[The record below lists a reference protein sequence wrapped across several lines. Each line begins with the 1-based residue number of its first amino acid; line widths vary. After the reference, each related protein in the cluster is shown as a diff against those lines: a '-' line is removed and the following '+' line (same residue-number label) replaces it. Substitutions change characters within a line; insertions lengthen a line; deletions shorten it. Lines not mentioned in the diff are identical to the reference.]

1 MVDTNI
7 EDAEI
12 VSETTN
18 EETTAVPE
26 KKDPYTLIVTL
37 KCPGRNLTDNF
48 IGMEFEM
55 PEDKVTPELCER
67 MILNYK
73 AVTLADKRTTLV
85 TARLRNNF
93 IITETSTC
101 LRPEDYDPEM
111 GTQIC
116 IQKIRDKI
124 WGFMS
129 FMLASATVTNTR
141 LTEELVASGEL
152 TAEDLQK
159 AEAEVRAELAAK
171 ENAEETPTC
180 NGECTGCTCQH
191 EEVVE
196 DIKVS
201 KPEKPEMDK

>member
-1 MVDTNI
+1 MVATNI

-12 VSETTN
+12 VSETTP
-18 EETTAVPE
+18 EETGVVTE
-26 KKDPYTLIVTL
+26 KKEPYTLIVTL
-37 KCPGRNLTDNF
+37 KCPGRNLTDSF

-101 LRPEDYDPEM
+101 LRLEDYDPEM
-111 GTQIC
+111 GTKIC

-129 FMLASATVTNTR
+129 FMLASATVTNNN
-141 LTEELVASGEL
+141 LTAELVASGEL

-159 AEAEVRAELAAK
+159 AEAELRAELEAQKDAAD
-171 ENAEETPTC
+171 APACDGTC
-180 NGECTGCTCQH
+180 DECTCPH

-196 DIKVS
+196 DINV
-201 KPEKPEMDK
+201 PDPAKPEMDK